1 MNSTDPSTARSDAQT
16 NRSAHESPLSRRALL
31 GGVAAAGVAGLAGCA
46 GDESA
51 SISPVSIDED
61 QACDQCGMIVSDH
74 PGTVGQV
81 HFEDDEPEGGRP
93 AQFCSG
99 TCTYRYRFD
108 AEDQGRTALATFL
121 TDYSARRWPRPRWSE
136 RRWKRCSRATR
147 FGRPGARSDSREPAN
162 AGDAAENGLEHDDVS
177 RVDRSGH
184 RGGHG
189 DEPVAGLQRRRHA
202 PRGHVPQEDR
212 LTGEL
217 AGHDDDD
224 HQHGDDDE
232 RVSRRLA

>member
-81 HFEDDEPEGGRP
+81 HFEDDEPESGRP

-121 TDYSARRWPRPRWSE
+121 TDYSAVDQEVFEEGGDTMFSSHVESE
-136 RRWKRCSRATR
+136 AFAREPELTVVVRSEVIGAMGPDLVPFSEDGDAEEFIAEYGGEAMAATEVERAT
-147 FGRPGARSDSREPAN
+147 
-162 AGDAAENGLEHDDVS
+162 LE
-177 RVDRSGH
+177 
-184 RGGHG
+184 
-189 DEPVAGLQRRRHA
+189 AL
-202 PRGHVPQEDR
+202 
-212 LTGEL
+212 
-217 AGHDDDD
+217 
-224 HQHGDDDE
+224 
-232 RVSRRLA
+232 